1 MSKHHVRDALAEHLS
16 AYAEVATHASRQW
29 SRQLARRVVAQVVTA
44 FFALLTL
51 LVVLFVAILASWPTP
66 YRWWVA
72 GAILLLC
79 VVGIVASLVVAH
91 RTRSHRVEPPWSI
104 LAEEVATDLRGHRN
118 AEDD

>member
-1 MSKHHVRDALAEHLS
+1 VSRHHVRDALAGHLS
-16 AYAEVATHASRQW
+16 AYAEVATLASREW
-29 SRQLARRVVAQVVTA
+29 SRQLARRVVAQVIAA

-51 LVVLFVAILASWPTP
+51 LVVLFIAILASWPTP

-72 GAILLLC
+72 GAILVLC
-79 VVGIVASLVVAH
+79 VGGIVAGLIVAQ

-104 LAEEVATDLRGHRN
+104 LAEEVAADLRGHRD